1 MKLLVINVRGT
12 VFKTK
17 ATTLEKVPSDSPL
30 ANLDKTSE
38 FFDSESGEFFFD
50 RNAEVFDAIL
60 DYFSTGRL
68 HIPNSV
74 CAERVKEELSY
85 WKIPESHL
93 AMCCWKAYYQKDEDM
108 EVLNKLLS
116 NVPCVENKT
125 DILATDCCDS
135 PNIIKSPENGQ
146 DIRSRTWTCLNNH
159 RKGVLAKVWYIVL
172 CFSTVVSTAIF
183 IVQSIPMFRVD
194 APNTLPFPYNITSKP
209 LLMYWYTMP
218 HPVLMTSDGIFNF
231 IFMVDWLLRLYACP
245 HKGKFMTGFLNILD
259 LVAWVAIW
267 NILWIEFYRDI
278 FHFKGAF
285 FVLFLIGTL
294 YATRI
299 FRVFRL
305 MQHNCGVKILILSL
319 KSSARELCILAITF
333 ACVSV
338 IFAFLLYMSEFNSTS
353 NIKFPNA
360 LTAMW
365 WAIVT
370 MTTVGYGDFYP
381 TTPQGYFIGALCSIT
396 GILLIALPVA
406 VTSSNFSDFYNFN
419 KFRAK
424 YQEALTREGRE
435 LPDHNKVVEVVPA
448 TAV

>member
-1 MKLLVINVRGT
+1 MNFLIINVRGT

-17 ATTLEKVPSDSPL
+17 AKNLEKVPQDSPL
-30 ANLDKTSE
+30 ANLNKTSE
-38 FFDSESGEFFFD
+38 YFDSESGEFFFD
-50 RNAEVFDAIL
+50 RSAEVFDTIL
-60 DYFSTGRL
+60 DYFTTGRL
-68 HIPNSV
+68 HIPTSV
-74 CAERVKEELSY
+74 CAERVREELSY
-85 WKIPESHL
+85 WKVPESHL
-93 AMCCWKAYYQKDEDM
+93 SRCCWKNYYQKDEDM
-108 EVLNKLLS
+108 DVLTKLLHH
-116 NVPCVENKT
+116 VPCVENRIT
-125 DILATDCCDS
+125 TSSADCCDS
-135 PNIIKSPENGQ
+135 PNIIKPPETEQNF
-146 DIRSRTWTCLNNH
+146 RSRTWACLNN
-159 RKGVLAKVWYIVL
+159 RKKGILAKIWYVIL
-172 CFSTVVSTAIF
+172 CFSIIVSTAIF
-183 IVQSIPMFRVD
+183 LLQSIPMFRVD

-218 HPVLMTSDGIFNF
+218 HPILMTSDGILNF
-231 IFMVDWLLRLYACP
+231 IFMVDWFLRLYACP
-245 HKGKFMTGFLNILD
+245 CKEDFMKGLLNILD

-285 FVLFLIGTL
+285 SVLFMIGTL

-305 MQHNCGVKILILSL
+305 MQHNCGVKILLLSL

-353 NIKFPNA
+353 HVKFPNA
-360 LTAMW
+360 LTAIW

-381 TTPQGYFIGALCSIT
+381 TTPQGYCIGALCSIT

-419 KFRAK
+419 KYRAK

-435 LPDHNKVVEVVPA
+435 LPDHNKTVMDIPTTGV
-448 TAV
+448 

>member
-1 MKLLVINVRGT
+1 MDLLVINVRGT

-17 ATTLEKVPSDSPL
+17 TATLAKAPADSPL
-30 ANLDKTSE
+30 ANLDKSSE
-38 FFDSESGEFFFD
+38 FFDSDSGEYFFD
-50 RNAEVFDAIL
+50 RNAEVFDTIL

-74 CAERVKEELSY
+74 CSERVREELSY

-93 AMCCWKAYYQKDEDM
+93 AKCCWKAFYQKDEDM
-108 EVLNKLLS
+108 EVLNRLLS

-125 DILATDCCDS
+125 DILSTDCCDS
-135 PNIIKSPENGQ
+135 PYMIKTQEREQS
-146 DIRSRTWTCLNNH
+146 IRDRTWKCLNNH
-159 RKGVLAKVWYIVL
+159 RKGTLAKVWYAVL
-172 CFSTVVSTAIF
+172 CFSIVVSTAIF

-218 HPVLMTSDGIFNF
+218 HPVLMISDGILNF
-231 IFMVDWLLRLYACP
+231 IFMVDWLLRLYSCP
-245 HKGKFMTGFLNILD
+245 CKAEFIKGFLNILD

-285 FVLFLIGTL
+285 FVLFMIGTL

-338 IFAFLLYMSEFNSTS
+338 IFAFLLYMSEFNSDS
-353 NIKFPNA
+353 DIKFPNA
-360 LTAMW
+360 LTAIW

-435 LPDHNKVVEVVPA
+435 MPDHNKLDIGVPA